1 MFADLKRQIKLIDLI
16 KFGNNKMSLINYLT
30 KTVAMYGLVSCI
42 AGCNPKA
49 EELAQSQ
56 ASNVAAQRDM
66 HSKSEPNRNSYSN
79 PVIDQITDPAVRKAM
94 DAFDEVK
101 TRDCAD
107 DFCFTL
113 EGKITGSDT
122 IELRLKGEYAG
133 KKDYEREI
141 YVKYIFCG
149 AVKKESKEN
158 EYKGQCFGMKPQRL
172 KPPIKPGP
180 IEQQIT
186 VNTSQSARII
196 MHPNYLGE
204 VLWKLIHTDISVNPN
219 NPKQEPINVGFIIP
233 PTTQ

>member
-1 MFADLKRQIKLIDLI
+1 
-16 KFGNNKMSLINYLT
+16 MSLINYLT

-49 EELAQSQ
+49 DELAQSQ
-56 ASNVAAQRDM
+56 ASNVVAQRDIRR
-66 HSKSEPNRNSYSN
+66 KSEPNRNSYSN
-79 PVIDQITDPAVRKAM
+79 VVIDQITDPAIRKVMAV
-94 DAFDEVK
+94 FDEVK

-113 EGKITGSDT
+113 EGKITGPDT

-141 YVKYIFCG
+141 SVKYIFCG
-149 AVKKESKEN
+149 AERKEEGKN
-158 EYKGQCFGMKPQRL
+158 RYKGQCFGMKLQRL

-186 VNTSQSARII
+186 VNTSQSRVI

-204 VLWKLIHTDISVNPN
+204 VLLKLIHADISVNSN

-233 PTTQ
+233 PATQ